1 MADNIRQWLEELGL
15 RKCGDLFVENGV
27 DMDII
32 TELDDNDLKDTYRGM
47 PAASSPFWMSA

>member
-1 MADNIRQWLEELGL
+1 MADHIRPWLEELGL
-15 RKCGDLFVENGV
+15 SKCGDVFVENGV